1 MSFVK
6 IKLLRKA
13 IRTTK
18 NKGCFLWHPLFH
30 CLVIYFCVKIISSSN
45 AFNSGLLT
53 TV

>member
-30 CLVIYFCVKIISSSN
+30 GSIIYFCVEIISSSS
-45 AFNSGLLT
+45 AINSGLLT